1 MNYMTGK
8 INLDKVDQSRI
19 YQGKKGNYLNVVMF
33 PKTSEPGTWLIKQS
47 LTKEERESGVQ
58 LEILGDM
65 SEPQAKVEKGV
76 FDSGPMQSKPVMPK
90 NEHPKPDD
98 DFDPPF

>member
-19 YQGKKGNYLNVVMF
+19 YQGKKGNYLNLIMF
-33 PKTSEPGTWLIKQS
+33 PKSSKPGTWLIKQS
-47 LTKEERESGVQ
+47 LTKEERESGVH

-65 SEPQAKVEKGV
+65 SEPQANVEKGV
-76 FDSGPMQSKPVMPK
+76 FDNGTTQSKPVMPK